1 MQTDRNSKKDVI
13 DKTRGKR
20 RGLGRGSHDRMAV
33 FEGIGVSPGIAI
45 GPAHLVESG
54 IPQVPEYPIEAN
66 AIDAEVARF
75 EAAIAKARKQVGKL
89 RRKADALPDTMLD
102 ELGPLLDAHAA
113 MLLSGRLTQGVPT
126 RIREHGINAEAAVQ
140 AVIGALVHGLAA
152 VDDAYLAARAQDVRE
167 VGDRIIRGLMETPYQ
182 AFSMLPIGSI
192 VVAEELSPADTALM
206 DPGRVGGFATA
217 LGGADSH
224 TAIMA
229 RSMGIPAVLGATAA
243 PTRLHSGTVLIVDGG
258 AGRIIAN
265 PDADTLADYRRRAEA
280 LDRLE
285 RQLARLR
292 GQPAVTTDHARIV
305 LMANLELPRDLET
318 ARRGGAEGVGL
329 LRTEFLFMNRPDL
342 PNEDEQY
349 TTLRQLVEEMDGKP
363 VTIRTLDVG
372 GEKLATA
379 LGDRIADSANPA
391 LGLRAIRLALK
402 EPKLLEIQLAAI
414 LRAGAH
420 GPVRILLPMISSI
433 TQVRAVRVILEKVVR
448 RLKRRKARI
457 ADPVPPLGVMIEI
470 PGAALVADALALE
483 CDFLALGTNDLT
495 MYTLA
500 IDRGD
505 EQVADLYNPLH
516 PAVLRL
522 IRFTIDA
529 GHRQGIPVS
538 ICGEIAGDPR
548 YAPLL
553 VGLGVKELSMGAAA
567 LPRVKQRIRRL
578 SLTAATQR
586 AAAILDQV
594 DEGRIATLL
603 DDFNDSL

>member
-1 MQTDRNSKKDVI
+1 MKTERKAQTAGKK
-13 DKTRGKR
+13 KRQSSRSGHRG
-20 RGLGRGSHDRMAV
+20 GMTV

-45 GPAHLVESG
+45 GPAHVVESG
-54 IPQVPEYPIEAN
+54 IPQVPEYSVAVD
-66 AIDAEVARF
+66 ALDAEVERF

-89 RRKADALPDTMLD
+89 RHKADALPDTMLD

-113 MLLSGRLTQGVPT
+113 MLRSGRLTSGVPA
-126 RIREHGINAEAAVQ
+126 RIRAHEINAEAAVQ
-140 AVIGALVHGLAA
+140 AVVGELVRGLAA

-167 VGDRIIRGLMETPYQ
+167 VGDRIVRNLTETPYQ
-182 AFSMLPIGSI
+182 AFSVLPKGSI

-206 DPGRVGGFATA
+206 DPALVGGFATA
-217 LGGADSH
+217 LGGTDSH

-243 PTRLHSGTVLIVDGG
+243 PARVRSGTVLIVDGG
-258 AGRIIAN
+258 AGRIIAD

-280 LDRLE
+280 LVRLE

-292 GQPAVTTDHARIV
+292 GQPAVTTDNARIV

-318 ARRGGAEGVGL
+318 AQRGGAEGIGL

-342 PNEDEQY
+342 PSEDEQY
-349 TTLRQLVEEMDGKP
+349 ANLRQLVEGMDGRP
-363 VTIRTLDVG
+363 VTIRTIDVG

-379 LGDRIADSANPA
+379 LSDRIAVSANPA

-402 EPKLLEIQLAAI
+402 QPKLLETQLSAI

-420 GPVRILLPMISSI
+420 GPVRILLPMISSV
-433 TQVRAVRVILEKVVR
+433 TQVRAVRAILKKVAR
-448 RLKRRKARI
+448 RLKRRKVRI
-457 ADPVPPLGVMIEI
+457 ADPIPPLGVMIEI
-470 PGAALVADALALE
+470 PGAALAADALALE
-483 CDFLALGTNDLT
+483 CEFMALGTNDLT

-516 PAVLRL
+516 PSVLRL

-553 VGLGVKELSMGAAA
+553 VGLGVKELSMGAVA

-578 SLTAATQR
+578 SLMAATQR

-594 DEGRIATLL
+594 DEGRIAALL
-603 DDFNDSL
+603 DDFNEGL